1 MISPTLCKSAAL
13 PPKSVNHQVRCS
25 SLTARNVTFRGL
37 SSQRWHPA
45 ARAPWPWH
53 GPAHRFEL
61 GGSSQRISQR
71 DSLRKARE
79 ALRSAKAKLRY
90 TTVGNIYIYIYT
102 YMYTYIYIYT
112 YDLYMFTSIS
122 VSLSEGEV
130 SLPSVLEC
138 ARRFGVAIAGHGP
151 S

>member
-13 PPKSVNHQVRCS
+13 PPPSVNHQVRCS

-90 TTVGNIYIYIYT
+90 TTVGNIY
-102 YMYTYIYIYT
+102 T

>member
-1 MISPTLCKSAAL
+1 MKHYAAL
-13 PPKSVNHQVRCS
+13 K
-25 SLTARNVTFRGL
+25 L
-37 SSQRWHPA
+37 SYVIPLW
-45 ARAPWPWH
+45 
-53 GPAHRFEL
+53 
-61 GGSSQRISQR
+61 
-71 DSLRKARE
+71 
-79 ALRSAKAKLRY
+79 
-90 TTVGNIYIYIYT
+90 VIYIH
-102 YMYTYIYIYT
+102 TYIYIYT